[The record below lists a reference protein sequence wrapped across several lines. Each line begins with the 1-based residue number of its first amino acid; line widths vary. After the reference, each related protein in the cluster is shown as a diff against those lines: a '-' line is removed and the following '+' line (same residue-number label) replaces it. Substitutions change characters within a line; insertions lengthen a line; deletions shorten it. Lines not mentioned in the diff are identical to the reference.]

1 MKRIV
6 LLLALICL
14 LTACARPGEETQCVQ
29 SAEVVWEVGSISTK
43 NGENRSAELGKVLR
57 TADFLRLSDHGGFL
71 PGTDLTINWFA
82 YDQQKAFLGSG
93 ITALGTGVGISA
105 EEILQKEP
113 ETVFVRLILRS
124 FRSDGTVTEAD
135 GARVELLWGKPWQA
149 PPLQQEELA
158 NLSAFQRNGV
168 QDGEAFGDR
177 LFLFTDDGVCNV
189 YDANTAELVDSFL
202 LGSREYITPHVN
214 SASFSDRYYAPGDE
228 YPLLY
233 TSVYNN
239 LTPQNTQILGFCCVY
254 RITETDGRFASELV
268 QLIWVSFVGDRELWM
283 SPQSNERPY
292 GNFVVDTEQ
301 DMLYAFVPRD
311 DSQTTR
317 FFGFALPDPNAGND
331 SSTYGCKLLYLN
343 AEDILRRFDVG
354 YFSSPQ
360 GCTYGN
366 GKIYSVE
373 GFGSVNTVP
382 PFLRVVDVQTGT
394 LELSVNLGQL
404 GLDREP
410 ETVTFRDGE
419 LLFLATD
426 MLLRRLWFVK

>member
-14 LTACARPGEETQCVQ
+14 LTACARPGEETQCAQ
-29 SAEVVWEVGSISTK
+29 RADVVWEVGNISTK

-71 PGTDLTINWFA
+71 PETDLTINWFA
-82 YDQQKAFLGSG
+82 YDGQKAFLGSG

-113 ETVFVRLILRS
+113 ETEFVRLILRS
-124 FRSDGTVTEAD
+124 YRNDGTVTLAD
-135 GARVELLWGKPWQA
+135 GARVALFWDKPWQA
-149 PPLQQEELA
+149 PPLRQEELA

-177 LFLFTDDGVCNV
+177 LFLFTADGLCNV

-202 LGSREYITPHVN
+202 LGGMEYIIPHVN

-254 RITETDGRFASELV
+254 RITETDGRFSSELV
-268 QLIWVSFVGDRELWM
+268 QLVWVSFVGDRELWM
-283 SPQSNERPY
+283 SPQSNERPF
-292 GNFVVDTEQ
+292 GNFVVDTDR

-317 FFGFALPDPNAGND
+317 FFGFALPDPDAGND

-343 AEDILRRFDVG
+343 PEDILRRFDVG

-360 GCTYGN
+360 GCTYGS

-404 GLDREP
+404 GLAREP

-419 LLFLATD
+419 LLYLATD
-426 MLLRRLWFVK
+426 MRLRRLWFVK

>member
-1 MKRIV
+1 MKRIA
-6 LLLALICL
+6 LLLALLCL
-14 LTACARPGEETQCVQ
+14 LTACAQPPQETVP
-29 SAEVVWEVGSISTK
+29 AEVVWEMGNISTK
-43 NGENRSAELGKVLR
+43 NGEDRSAEPGKVLR
-57 TADFLRLSDHGGFL
+57 TASFLRLSDHGGFL
-71 PGTDLTINWFA
+71 PDTDLVINWFA
-82 YDQQKAFLGSG
+82 YDGQKAFLGSG

-124 FRSDGTVTEAD
+124 FRSDGTVAEAD
-135 GARVELLWGKPWQA
+135 GARVELFWGEPWQT

-158 NLSAFQRNGV
+158 NLSAFQKSGL
-168 QDGEAFGDR
+168 QDGEVFGDR
-177 LFLFTDDGVCNV
+177 LFLFTDAGVCNV
-189 YDANTAELVDSFL
+189 YDADTAVLVDSFL
-202 LGSREYITPHVN
+202 MGGREYITPHVN
-214 SASFSDRYYAPGDE
+214 SASFSDQYYAPGDE

-283 SPQSNERPY
+283 SPQSNERPF
-292 GNFVVDTEQ
+292 GNFVVDTDR

-317 FFGFALPDPNAGND
+317 FFGFALPDPRAGNE
-331 SSTYGCKLLYLN
+331 SSTYGCRLLYLN
-343 AEDILRRFDVG
+343 VADICHQFDVE

-366 GKIYSVE
+366 GRIYSVE
-373 GFGSVNTVP
+373 GFGSTNTVP
-382 PFLRVVDVQTGT
+382 PFLRVVDVESGT
-394 LELSVNLGQL
+394 LELAVNLGQL

-419 LLFLATD
+419 LLYLATD
-426 MLLRRLWFVK
+426 MQLRRLLFTK